1 MPANATVKI
10 LYSQY
15 VACGI
20 ADYRESRLSG
30 LQASL
35 TSAGHT
41 VCLERLEPSGLRDIV
56 ELWVNGNASLPAR
69 CSSWTTAEMDSSTRC
84 ASRRP
89 ERCWRLTD

>member
-1 MPANATVKI
+1 ANATVKI

-20 ADYRESRLSG
+20 ADYRESRLRG

-56 ELWVNGNASLPAR
+56 ELWVNGERVFACPMLELDYGGDGQLDPLCEQAAR
-69 CSSWTTAEMDSSTRC
+69 AVL
-84 ASRRP
+84 AAY
-89 ERCWRLTD
+89 